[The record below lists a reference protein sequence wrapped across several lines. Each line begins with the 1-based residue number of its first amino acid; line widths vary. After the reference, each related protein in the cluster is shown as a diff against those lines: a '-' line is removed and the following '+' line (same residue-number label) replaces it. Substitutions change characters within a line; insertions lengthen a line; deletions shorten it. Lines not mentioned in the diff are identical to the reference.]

1 MWWGISLKCGKLKLV
16 SAKDGKEHMGN
27 LATFLRSPNSRL
39 LVVSACT
46 AKKASG
52 DLDKDSQL
60 TAEDLDDP
68 ARRKE
73 GETRLANYRLPS
85 AQMYIGDGHTF
96 VRQAIQSLRE
106 HGYNVSHF
114 VLSAGYGLLSEAD
127 NIVPYNVTFS
137 GASKTWIRE
146 RGHRLRLR
154 ERFMVVAK
162 RYDQTILVLGREYL
176 EAIGLPLPADA
187 LPPTLAYVA
196 PSFVKRVGYGIE
208 TIPVGQIERQQ
219 IGAYSSSAKEKRF
232 QLDVHKAL

>member
-1 MWWGISLKCGKLKLV
+1 
-16 SAKDGKEHMGN
+16 MGN
-27 LATFLRSPNSRL
+27 LATFLQAPNLRL

-73 GETRLANYRLPS
+73 GEARLADYRLPS

-114 VLSAGYGLLSEAD
+114 ILSAGYGLLNEAD
-127 NIVPYNVTFS
+127 NIVPYNATFS

-146 RGHRLRLR
+146 RGQRLSLW
-154 ERFMVVAK
+154 ERFIAVAK
-162 RYDQTILVLGREYL
+162 GHDRTILILGREYL

-196 PSFVKRVGYGIE
+196 PSFVNRVGYGIE
-208 TIPVGQIERQQ
+208 TIPVGQIECRQ

-232 QLDVHKAL
+232 QLDVHEALWSGGVDEST